1 MRHCFIH
8 TQYIDRNRYDRR
20 GNYSEIHSKLFI
32 FQHALPVFKQQQK
45 VEIKVDSEQDHKHGD
60 HAVNICAVIKCNA
73 RISVG
78 ESSCSRRTERMND
91 SIIQIHSAKHK
102 EDHFRDRQNKIH
114 LIQQF
119 CRMTNFRNEFIHLR
133 SRHFGPHKRHRIIRI
148 KRSDH
153 HHKNEHS
160 HSADPMCKAPPEI
173 HSFRKSLYIL
183 QNSRSGRRKTGNRF
197 KNRINIIRNTIRQKE
212 RKRSEQRP

>member
-1 MRHCFIH
+1 MQRIIKRRFNTASCWISRMPDHHKHLPHVLDNSATVQNSGRIKSCRRNDRPYLNRGIAKRVRHCFIH
-8 TQYIDRNRYDRR
+8 THILIVTLRSPRQLPW
-20 GNYSEIHSKLFI
+20 EIHSASSI

-114 LIQQF
+114 LSQA
-119 CRMTNFRNEFIHLR
+119 N
-133 SRHFGPHKRHRIIRI
+133 
-148 KRSDH
+148 
-153 HHKNEHS
+153 
-160 HSADPMCKAPPEI
+160 
-173 HSFRKSLYIL
+173 SFAA
-183 QNSRSGRRKTGNRF
+183 
-197 KNRINIIRNTIRQKE
+197 
-212 RKRSEQRP
+212 